1 MILKKQ
7 QLCRKVVPKKQQC
20 IPGGKGKQQNSEPCW
35 PAGSIEKR
43 TKRQSNCAAALLLH
57 CDRFNQAGMAKLMFI
72 SLIVALLLLQSK
84 GLLQRQTTKSTST
97 SSRSLSTATSNGRK
111 TNNAFLRNALP
122 PGIAVLADKS
132 ALVNSEASR
141 SITAA
146 ALNAIAKLLSTCG
159 IGVWASN
166 IGLLDKAAL
175 GVLSKL
181 IFGLLQPSLLFV
193 NVAST
198 VAKLRSTGGGSSVY
212 ILPITAAIQILMGY
226 AIGRIITFFLYGRK
240 QSDDSRE
247 LLTCVTF
254 ANSGPLP
261 LVFVDALLRNHAN
274 PAYLPQSVGFI
285 SLYLLGWS
293 PLFWIFAPAI
303 LSDGGDQGK
312 KTDWKVVMNR
322 ILSPPVLGSLMG
334 IIVGSSKWL
343 SGLLVDSRGLLNPAF
358 EALRTLGA
366 GYLPAVL
373 LVLAGSLNPTAPAT
387 ATSAAAA
394 AGAAKALQVDWNY
407 VKQIMSIYLAR
418 FCLIPLAGFAALKYV
433 KRAVPSL
440 ATVLSD
446 PVLCFVLLLEC
457 AMPSAQN
464 STVILNLFKKDPSRM
479 ARILLAVY
487 VLGVPAISFWL
498 VQILK
503 FTAI

>member
-1 MILKKQ
+1 MPNLIFLAVSMLVLLA
-7 QLCRKVVPKKQQC
+7 QLSSAS
-20 IPGGKGKQQNSEPCW
+20 G
-35 PAGSIEKR
+35 
-43 TKRQSNCAAALLLH
+43 
-57 CDRFNQAGMAKLMFI
+57 
-72 SLIVALLLLQSK
+72 LQ
-84 GLLQRQTTKSTST
+84 LSTST
-97 SSRSLSTATSNGRK
+97 STRSRPLTASNK
-111 TNNAFLRNALP
+111 KSNLAVCNALP
-122 PGIAVLADKS
+122 LGVTILADRG
-132 ALVNSEASR
+132 ALVNSDASR
-141 SITAA
+141 SITGA

-159 IGVWASN
+159 IGVWASKN
-166 IGLLDKAAL
+166 GLLDKVAL

-198 VAKLRSTGGGSSVY
+198 VSKLRASGGGSSVY
-212 ILPITAAIQILMGY
+212 ILPIAAAVQILMGY
-226 AIGRIITFFLYGRK
+226 IIGRIITFFMYGRK
-240 QSDDSRE
+240 QSDDSKE
-247 LLTCVTF
+247 LLTCMTF

-274 PAYLPQSVGFI
+274 QAYLPQSVGFV

-303 LSDGGDQGK
+303 LSDSNEKGQ
-312 KTDWKVVMNR
+312 KTDWRVVMNR
-322 ILSPPVLGSLMG
+322 VLSPPVLGSLMG
-334 IIVGSSKWL
+334 IIVGSNKWL
-343 SGLLVDSRGLLNPAF
+343 CSLLVDSKGLLNPVF

-373 LVLAGSLNPTAPAT
+373 LVLAGSLNPTAGAPA
-387 ATSAAAA
+387 AK
-394 AGAAKALQVDWNY
+394 AGAAAQIDWNY
-407 VKQIMSIYLAR
+407 IKQIMSIYLAR
-418 FCLIPLAGFAALKYV
+418 FCLIPLAGFAALKYA
-433 KRAVPSL
+433 KSSVPSL
-440 ATVLSD
+440 AAALSD